1 MPAVVLVDT
10 NVWVSSFI
18 NPIGPPARLVRAW
31 LDGRYQVVVS
41 LPLLD
46 ELSDVL
52 TRPRLTHKYPIV
64 ATDVEEFL
72 QLLIQRSPIVVPTGS
87 IHECRDPDDDL
98 ILETALLGQ
107 AQYAVTRDDDIKGD
121 RDLVE
126 RLRSHGINVLTV
138 QHFLDKLDTG
148 EV

>member
-1 MPAVVLVDT
+1 
-10 NVWVSSFI
+10 VSSFI
-18 NPIGPPARLVRAW
+18 NPTGSPARLVRAW

-41 LPLLD
+41 LPLLE

-52 TRPRLTHKYPIV
+52 TRPRLTRKYPI
-64 ATDVEEFL
+64 AAADVEEFL

-87 IHECRDPDDDL
+87 VRECRDRDDDL

-107 AQYAVTRDDDIKGD
+107 AQFAVTRDDDIKGD
-121 RDLVE
+121 HNLVE
-126 RLRSHGINVLTV
+126 QLESHGVTVLTV
-138 QHFLDKLDTG
+138 QHFLDRLDAG